1 MTAGFTATPDA
12 LVALAGRLRAVA
24 GEVWALRER
33 VAAVDVAASRPLAP
47 ATFEVLRA
55 RLRDAVETLDRAER
69 TGVDLADR
77 LTENARAYA
86 EVDTTAATRL
96 LDLVPAGPAPP
107 PPPAASVRVAEPPFV
122 LPEAFHGPVTI
133 RPMGRGAGIARI
145 TSVAA
150 GGSGG
155 SGAAVAAGAAAPP
168 DGLPAPGGDEIVARA
183 KRWADLRLGYSMT
196 GLHDGYRTDCSGLVS
211 MAWGLPPPG
220 LTTVT
225 LPEVSHPIGKDD
237 LRPGDILLDTAPGA
251 AGHTLIFAGWAD
263 AAHTTYH
270 AYEESASKGAHHGT
284 IPYPYWPGHG
294 TFRPYR
300 LGT

>member
-1 MTAGFTATPDA
+1 MGAAVTGAFSAAPDV
-12 LVALAGRLRAVA
+12 LVALAGRLRAIA

-47 ATFEVLRA
+47 PTFEAVLA
-55 RLRDAVETLDRAER
+55 RLREAVETLDRAER

-77 LTENARAYA
+77 LAENARAYA
-86 EVDTTAATRL
+86 DVDSVAATRL
-96 LDLVPAGPAPP
+96 LDLAAPNGAAPP
-107 PPPAASVRVAEPPFV
+107 AAASVRVAEPPFT
-122 LPEAFHGPVTI
+122 LPEAFDGPVTV
-133 RPMGRGAGIARI
+133 RPIGRGAGITRI
-145 TSVAA
+145 TPVAVDTPAASVTP
-150 GGSGG
+150 
-155 SGAAVAAGAAAPP
+155 VASSVP
-168 DGLPAPGGDEIVARA
+168 DADEIVARA
-183 KRWADLRLGYSMT
+183 KRWADLRLRYSMS

-225 LPEVSHPIGKDD
+225 LPEVSHRIAEDD
-237 LRPGDILLDTAPGA
+237 LRPGDILLNTAPGA

-263 AAHTTYH
+263 AAHTSYH

-284 IPYPYWPGHG
+284 VPYPYWPGHG

>member
-1 MTAGFTATPDA
+1 MGAAMSGGFAAVPGA
-12 LVALAGRLRAVA
+12 LVALAGRLRAVS

-47 ATFEVLRA
+47 QTFEAVRA
-55 RLRDAVETLDRAER
+55 RLREAVETLDRAER

-77 LTENARAYA
+77 LAENARAYT
-86 EVDTTAATRL
+86 EVDTAAATRL

-107 PPPAASVRVAEPPFV
+107 PPAAASVRVAEPPFT
-122 LPEAFHGPVTI
+122 LPEVYDGPVTV
-133 RPMGRGAGIARI
+133 RPIGRGAGITRLAPVA
-145 TSVAA
+145 SVTP
-150 GGSGG
+150 GS
-155 SGAAVAAGAAAPP
+155 AAASS
-168 DGLPAPGGDEIVARA
+168 GEAIVARA
-183 KRWADLRLGYSMT
+183 KGWADLRLGYSMS

-225 LPEVSHPIGKDD
+225 LPEVSHPIGRDD
-237 LRPGDILLDTAPGA
+237 LQPGDILLNTAPGA

-270 AYEESASKGAHHGT
+270 AYEESGAKGAHYGT
-284 IPYPYWPGHG
+284 VPYPYWPGHG

-300 LGT
+300 LGR